1 MTVPKHTGQQ
11 PMSNS
16 KPTDH
21 MEYCIRYAMEQDRER
36 MLCAMM
42 APLEARTGLVALL
55 AWNIEIAKVGEVAS
69 EEMLGF
75 IRFQWWRDALE
86 EIYEGKAPRQH
97 AVVLALADAIK
108 QHGLSKELFL
118 RIIVA
123 RESDLERAPFKTME
137 ALEAY
142 AFETGGALLTLWLNV
157 LNADSPSSHEAAKHA
172 GAAWSLIGM
181 LRATHHLAH
190 QGKVRLP
197 ESGVDA
203 DTLLQEG
210 LTPEI
215 RVVVEQVAKR
225 AEYHLDASRAL
236 KKDMPSAALSPLY
249 LAVQAEDFLRRLKAA
264 DYDLSD
270 HRIERG
276 RVTRALKLW
285 WASLFKTY

>member
-1 MTVPKHTGQQ
+1 
-11 PMSNS
+11 
-16 KPTDH
+16 
-21 MEYCIRYAMEQDRER
+21 

-42 APLEARTGLVALL
+42 ATLEARTGLVALL
-55 AWNIEIAKVGEVAS
+55 AWNIEIAKVGEIAS

-86 EIYEGKAPRQH
+86 EIYEGKVPRQH

-108 QHGLSKELFL
+108 QHGLDKEQFL
-118 RIIVA
+118 RIIAA

-137 ALEAY
+137 ALEMY
-142 AFETGGALLTLWLNV
+142 ASETGGALLSLWLSV
-157 LNADSPSSHEAAKHA
+157 LKADNASAYEAAKYV

-190 QGKVRLP
+190 RGKVRLP
-197 ESGVDA
+197 ESGVNA

-225 AEYHLDASRAL
+225 AEQYLDDARAL
-236 KKDMPSAALSPLY
+236 KKDIPRAALSPLY

-264 DYDLSD
+264 DYDLTN

-276 RVTRALKLW
+276 RVMRALKLW
-285 WASLFKTY
+285 RASLFKTY